1 MTINMPTKANYRSLI
16 ILGLAQCFGQTAPP
30 IMILLGGLVG
40 AEIAPAKALI
50 TLPVALMVVGT
61 ACTAIPASLLM
72 ARIGRK
78 AGFLTA
84 TAGASLAGL
93 LATWG
98 VSSGDFW
105 LFCLAAFL
113 VGAYVAF
120 MQQFR
125 FAVAESVPAAK
136 VPKAIS
142 ILMLAGIVAAF
153 LGPEVATRM
162 AHLNPGMLW
171 GQTEAVYA
179 GSFLGMSGLL
189 ALSFCILLFY
199 RNFAWEP
206 EEEYQAPRPLVVIL
220 RQPALL
226 LAIAAAVIGWSVMS
240 LVMTATPV
248 SMHHLDQYSLDDTAW
263 VIQSH
268 ILAMYIPSLFSGF
281 LIARLGVVKIILSGL
296 VLLAVCLAMGYGSP
310 ALMHYWVSLV
320 LLGIGWNFLFLGGT
334 TLLTQSYQHNERFKV
349 QAFNEFAIFGFQGI
363 ASLGSGVLLL
373 SLGWNGIML
382 LSLPML
388 LVLLLI
394 VYLVHQRTG
403 SLDAVS

>member
-1 MTINMPTKANYRSLI
+1 MRITKNYRTLVT
-16 ILGLAQCFGQTAPP
+16 LGLAQCFGQTAPP
-30 IMILLGGLVG
+30 IMILLGGIVG
-40 AEIAPAKALI
+40 AEIAPSDALI

-78 AGFLTA
+78 AGFLAA

-93 LATWG
+93 IAAWG
-98 VSSGDFW
+98 VSNEDFW
-105 LFCLAAFL
+105 LFCLASFL

-125 FAVAESVPAAK
+125 FAVAESVSDTEVA
-136 VPKAIS
+136 KAIS

-162 AHLNPGMLW
+162 SHVNPGLLL
-171 GQTEAVYA
+171 GHAAEAVPVYT

-189 ALSFCILLFY
+189 ACSFFILLFY
-199 RNFAWEP
+199 RNAVWQTGEDDR
-206 EEEYQAPRPLVVIL
+206 EPRPLMVIL
-220 RQPALL
+220 QQPTLL
-226 LAIAAAVIGWSVMS
+226 LAIAAAVVGWSVMS
-240 LVMTATPV
+240 LIMTATPV
-248 SMHHLDQYSLDDTAW
+248 SMHRLDQFSFDDTAW

-281 LIARLGVVKIILSGL
+281 LIARLGVVNIILAGL
-296 VLLAVCLAMGYGSP
+296 VLMAVCLIIGYGSP
-310 ALMHYWVSLV
+310 ALTHYWTSLV

-334 TLLTQSYQHNERFKV
+334 TLLTRTYRSSERFKV
-349 QAFNEFAIFGFQGI
+349 QAFNDFVIFAFQGL

-373 SLGWNGIML
+373 SLGWNGVML
-382 LSLPML
+382 LSIPVLLPL
-388 LVLLLI
+388 LLLI
-394 VYLVHQRTG
+394 VYLVYRRPG